1 MRFCVLFFCAFFRE
15 AFDIFFLRKGSKP
28 IAFPMLSINPKNDKI
43 MEKDKRIRIN
53 KRMMAWS
60 DGKRVNIIPSVFR
73 QVDDYG
79 SMLVDYHRRIDEGY
93 LIDLGP
99 CTTVREEASCREYEA
114 DRACEQGR
122 HLEALR
128 EMMRAALFVL
138 PDESVDFCFEDA
150 QWLDPR
156 ETLYWHPNV
165 REFLRL
171 NRRCIEL
178 CKKDPRLK
186 PVYEGSDMGR
196 DYRKYL
202 RNLNAYL
209 HE

>member
-1 MRFCVLFFCAFFRE
+1 
-15 AFDIFFLRKGSKP
+15 
-28 IAFPMLSINPKNDKI
+28 

-60 DGKRVNIIPSVFR
+60 DGRRVNVIPSVYR

-79 SMLVDYHRRIDEGY
+79 RLMIDYHSRIDEGY
-93 LIDLGP
+93 LIDVGP
-99 CTTVREEASCREYEA
+99 CTMARDEAKMREYEA
-114 DRACEQGR
+114 DRSWEQGH
-122 HLEALR
+122 HLEALK
-128 EMMRAALFVL
+128 EMLYAALTVL

-150 QWLDPR
+150 QWLNPR

-171 NRRCIEL
+171 MRRCREY
-178 CKKDPRLK
+178 CRRDPRLW
-186 PVYEGSDMGR
+186 PVLEGDDTYR

-202 RNLNAYL
+202 DALGRWVHDA
-209 HE
+209 